1 MCSRL
6 FTFSFSLVWLV
17 GGCSSGGMPQGAESR
32 EDRVTLSAIQRAGSG
47 LRVEALKPQVLRV
60 EKRLWGKTVILA
72 HSQASLHA
80 PMEGI
85 VRKIMIREGQWV
97 PKGTVC
103 FWIYAPG
110 ALQLQK
116 QYAEAYQQQQ
126 ATLMRLAQ
134 QETLA
139 RQKLLSLAEVEQT
152 RRALR
157 TIESQL
163 YSLERQLEYLGLAP
177 DTLGRVGLLGVR
189 APIGGYVSRVSV
201 ALGQFV
207 RMDTELAR
215 LVDNTDLHADF
226 YLTEGDLSWVRVG
239 VPLEVYFPALP
250 EMKPVPTRIEYVAQV
265 EDSAGTHLIAHAA
278 LRGLNLPIPAGVP
291 VEGHTFIAQDSQC
304 VMPRSA
310 VAFHGRQA
318 YLFVAESDSV
328 FRPIPVQVTFIDTL
342 AVVRGEGLRSG
353 LPVVVAGTPFLAAQL
368 WTVDE
373 E

>member
-17 GGCSSGGMPQGAESR
+17 GGCSSEGAHQVGETRRSR
-32 EDRVTLSAIQRAGSG
+32 VVLSAIQRVGSG
-47 LRVEALKPQVLRV
+47 LRVEALRPRLLPV
-60 EKRLWGKTVILA
+60 EKRLWGKTVILS

-85 VRKIMIREGQWV
+85 VREIVIREGQWV
-97 PKGTVC
+97 PKGAVC

-116 QYAEAYQQQQ
+116 QYAEAYQQRQ
-126 ATLMRLAQ
+126 ATLMRLTQQESLAQ
-134 QETLA
+134 Q
-139 RQKLLSLAEVEQT
+139 KLISLSEVEQT
-152 RRALR
+152 RRSLKI
-157 TIESQL
+157 IESQL
-163 YSLERQLEYLGLAP
+163 YSLAKQLEYIGLDP
-177 DTLGRVGLLGVR
+177 DTLGQVGLLGVR
-189 APIGGYVSRVSV
+189 APIGGYVSRIPVV
-201 ALGQFV
+201 IGQFV

-226 YLTEGDLSWVRVG
+226 YLTEGDLSWIRVG
-239 VPLEVYFPALP
+239 LPLEVYFPALP
-250 EMKPVPTRIEYVAQV
+250 AMQPVSTRVEYIAQV

-278 LRGLNLPIPAGVP
+278 LRGLSLSIPAGVP
-291 VEGHTFIAQDSQC
+291 VEGRTFISQDSQY

-310 VAFHGRQA
+310 VVFHGRQA
-318 YLFVAESDSV
+318 YVFVAEADSI
-328 FRPIPVQVTFIDTL
+328 FRPLPVEATFIDTL
-342 AVVRGEGLRSG
+342 AVIRGDSLRIG

-368 WTVDE
+368 WAVDE